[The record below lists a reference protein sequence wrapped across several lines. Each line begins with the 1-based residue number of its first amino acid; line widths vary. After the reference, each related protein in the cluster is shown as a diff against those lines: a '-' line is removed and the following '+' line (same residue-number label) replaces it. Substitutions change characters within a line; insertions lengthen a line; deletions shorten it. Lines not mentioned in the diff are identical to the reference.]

1 MTRTI
6 KWLGIAAAVLLA
18 VAAFLPWVIIESQH
32 LTITGLDTPG
42 TNFGKPALFHFAM
55 LFFFLLFTFI
65 PAVWAKRF
73 NLLVTALNLG
83 WAIRNF
89 FLLTACEGGECPVK
103 KIGLYFSIAASVV
116 MLISALFPDTKLPAE
131 SAEKNR

>member
-6 KWLGIAAAVLLA
+6 KWLGAAAAALL
-18 VAAFLPWVIIESQH
+18 VAAAFFPWVIIESKH
-32 LTITGLDTPG
+32 LTVTGLDTPG

-55 LFFFLLFTFI
+55 IFFFLLFTFI

-83 WAIRNF
+83 WSIRNF

-103 KIGLYFSIAASVV
+103 KIGLYLSIACSAV
-116 MLISALFPDTKLPAE
+116 MLISALFPDTKLSQEA
-131 SAEKNR
+131 ADKNA